1 MSQLVRKLSIWRQ
14 TSSHGHWLSAR
25 PAHCRQIDRWP
36 RPLEVHHVCPPQSFS
51 LLKASGVTMRA
62 SLVAG
67 QHEIDTVTECHMLPK
82 HQTATYV
89 YIYISKM
96 QSHPCWKASSKVS
109 AQYSAHLVSL
119 SLSLFLFDFFPHLS
133 EHFSMR
139 FGWRPHWSHIAFQ
152 PPLFK
157 NAKEQAKTYQG
168 SQPGQEILHFFHGC
182 FLRFQTKVSDVFFKW
197 PKKICHSTSQLL
209 FGKLWENKIVNMES
223 SWELRGGD
231 DAKKLQWGT
240 SWGQTNVELSI

>member
-25 PAHCRQIDRWP
+25 PAHCRPIDKWP
-36 RPLEVHHVCPPQSFS
+36 RPLEVHHVCHPQSFS

-67 QHEIDTVTECHMLPK
+67 QHEIDTVTECHTLPK
-82 HQTATYV
+82 HQTATYI
-89 YIYISKM
+89 YIYIYLKCN
-96 QSHPCWKASSKVS
+96 HALAGK
-109 AQYSAHLVSL
+109 HLQKCLPNIQPILSL
-119 SLSLFLFDFFPHLS
+119 SLSPYFCLIFSPNLS

-168 SQPGQEILHFFHGC
+168 SQPGQEILQCFFIA
-182 FLRFQTKVSDVFFKW
+182 LFFKW
-197 PKKICHSTSQLL
+197 PKKICHSTWQLL
-209 FGKLWENKIVNMES
+209 FGKLWENKTVNMES

-231 DAKKLQWGT
+231 DAKNLQWGT
-240 SWGQTNVELSI
+240 GWGQTNVELSR